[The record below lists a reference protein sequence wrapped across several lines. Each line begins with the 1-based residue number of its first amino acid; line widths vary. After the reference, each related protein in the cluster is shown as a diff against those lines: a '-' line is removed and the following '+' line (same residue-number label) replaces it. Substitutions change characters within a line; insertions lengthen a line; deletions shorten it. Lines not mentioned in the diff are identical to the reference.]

1 MSFQFSKL
9 LRWVRQTVAD
19 PSGIWRYGFA
29 VVVVL
34 AATGV
39 RLAFNAVV
47 GVYAPTVLFGLAVI
61 AAAWFGGRGPGLAAT
76 ALSALSGVWFFVEPP
91 YSFSFAHPEEI
102 WALALFVF
110 EGALIAL
117 LNTTS

>member
-1 MSFQFSKL
+1 MPAEFNRQVQ
-9 LRWVRQTVAD
+9 WVRQTAAN
-19 PSGIWRYGFA
+19 PSVTWRYGFA
-29 VVVVL
+29 VLVVL

-91 YSFSFAHPEEI
+91 YSFAIAHPGAI
-102 WALALFVF
+102 WALTL
-110 EGALIAL
+110 
-117 LNTTS
+117 